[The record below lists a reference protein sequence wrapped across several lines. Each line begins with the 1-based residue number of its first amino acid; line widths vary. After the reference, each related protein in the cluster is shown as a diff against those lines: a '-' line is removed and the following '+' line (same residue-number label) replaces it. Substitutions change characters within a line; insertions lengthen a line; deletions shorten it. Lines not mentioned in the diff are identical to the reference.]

1 MHVFVTGG
9 SGFVGGA
16 VLRALRERGDT
27 MAALVRS
34 QKAANAVRDAG
45 AMSVEGDLDDREAL
59 RRGCSGADLVVHTA
73 AKLSGG
79 PREHAAFHRINVL
92 GTENVLAAARAENV
106 PALVHVSTEQ
116 VVLGH
121 QPLIDVDETA
131 PYPPHHPGLYA
142 RTKAEAERLVLDA
155 GDDGFRTVAVRPR
168 LVWGLGDRTVLPALV
183 AAARSGRLR
192 WVDGGR
198 YPTSTCHVRN
208 VVEGVLA
215 AAERGAAGA
224 TYFLTDGE
232 ATDFRTFI
240 TALLDTQGVPAPS
253 GSMPRLVA
261 SAAATAC
268 DVAWRLLPLP
278 GEPPLSRTLLL
289 DVLSECTVSD
299 ARARAELGYVG
310 RVSVAEGLAEL
321 RGHPVKEPG
330 AGR

>member
-1 MHVFVTGG
+1 MHVFLTGG

-27 MAALVRS
+27 VAALARS
-34 QKAANAVRDAG
+34 ENAVNAVRDSG
-45 AMSVEGDLDDREAL
+45 ATPVEGELDDRAAL
-59 RRGCSGADLVVHTA
+59 RLGCRNADLVVHAA

-79 PREHAAFHRINVL
+79 PREHTAFHRTNVL
-92 GTENVLAAARAENV
+92 GTGNVLAAARAEKV
-106 PALVHVSTEQ
+106 PTLVHLSTEQ
-116 VVLGH
+116 VVLGR
-121 QPLIDVDETA
+121 QPLIDVDETT
-131 PYPPHHPGLYA
+131 PYPRHHPGLYA
-142 RTKAEAERLVLDA
+142 QTKAEAERLVLAA

-168 LVWGLGDRTVLPALV
+168 LVWGAGDRTVLPALV

-215 AAERGAAGA
+215 AAERGATGTA
-224 TYFLTDGE
+224 YFLTDGE
-232 ATDFRTFI
+232 PAEFRTFI
-240 TALLDTQGVPAPS
+240 TALLDTQGVPAPT

-261 SAAATAC
+261 SAAATVC

-289 DVLSECTVSD
+289 DVLSTCTVSD
-299 ARARAELGYVG
+299 ARARAELGYAG
-310 RVSVAEGLAEL
+310 RVSVANGLAEL
-321 RGHPVKEPG
+321 RGDPVTEPG